1 MTLKSNYGTFID
13 RAINEFRTGRPVVI
27 EENKNFW
34 LFFNIEHSSD
44 KILSPFNKYLE
55 SERYLLFTKQKAK
68 SIFKDKISSN
78 IFIRINKNIS
88 TTSIKNLFIKPLS
101 KQNLLKFQ
109 KSHPHKGAKFHDEC
123 LNISKNAKVIP
134 TLIFKKF
141 NKKYYKNI
149 DDLILKLGLL
159 KFNYLDHKVLDEL
172 IEESLGDRKIGTTKK
187 GIGPCYGDK
196 IQRKGI
202 RIQDFLS
209 PEKFK
214 SKLQENLNEKNTII
228 EEIYK
233 GKALNFDE
241 ILSEY
246 DTFRELIESLS
257 TDTSLFISNS
267 IKENKNILFEGAQ
280 GTLLDIDHG
289 TYPFVTS
296 SNTSAGNAS
305 IGSGIGPLNFEKV
318 VGVTKAY
325 ISRVGTGPFMTEQS
339 NKIGDY
345 LIEKGAEFGTV
356 TGRRRRCGWLD
367 LVSLKYSA
375 RINSLSELFITKL
388 DVLTGLDEVNICVGY
403 KFKDQEL
410 TDYPLV
416 EDILEKSTPI
426 YKSFEGWNDDISS
439 ITEFNKLPESAQ
451 TYINSIEEFTEIP
464 IKYISVGPERK
475 QNIIR

>member
-1 MTLKSNYGTFID
+1 MPY
-13 RAINEFRTGRPVVI
+13 
-27 EENKNFW
+27 
-34 LFFNIEHSSD
+34 
-44 KILSPFNKYLE
+44 
-55 SERYLLFTKQKAK
+55 
-68 SIFKDKISSN
+68 
-78 IFIRINKNIS
+78 
-88 TTSIKNLFIKPLS
+88 
-101 KQNLLKFQ
+101 
-109 KSHPHKGAKFHDEC
+109 
-123 LNISKNAKVIP
+123 
-134 TLIFKKF
+134 
-141 NKKYYKNI
+141 
-149 DDLILKLGLL
+149 
-159 KFNYLDHKVLDEL
+159 HKVLDEL

-214 SKLQENLNEKNTII
+214 SKLQENLNEKNKII

-246 DTFRELIESLS
+246 ETFRELIESLS

-451 TYINSIEEFTEIP
+451 TYINFIEEFTEIP